1 MASDPATTHTRPQ
14 APATA
19 SAARREPVRIVFA
32 WSNISGYMAVC
43 WRALSAH
50 PDFDITVVNR
60 RSGESKFDDAVMEG
74 IKNVR
79 LPMDEYSAAVS
90 DRVAA
95 CNPDIVVLAGWIDRS
110 LRRMPFEPR
119 FRDAK
124 FIMTMDTP
132 WRGTLR
138 QRLGGLFLSR
148 YLSRMSHVVC
158 PGERAWTLARQ
169 MGVPGERLSKG
180 MYAID
185 FDRLRDAHEARA
197 ALPPG
202 DWPRR
207 FIYIGRYA
215 QEKGLEVLVEGYR
228 RYRAAVKDPW
238 PLTCMG
244 SGPEVS
250 LLKGVEGIDEVGFV
264 QPKDQPALLARHGAF
279 VLASHY
285 DPWPLVI
292 VESCAAGLPI
302 VHSDACGSAVELV
315 RPFHNGLS
323 FAAGDPSHL
332 AERLAWVHH
341 HPEVLPAWGQRSRQ
355 LASAYSA
362 EMWVERWVNILHGVM
377 RDRG

>member
-1 MASDPATTHTRPQ
+1 MSSDSATTNPDDRTAATTSRPRPIRV
-14 APATA
+14 A
-19 SAARREPVRIVFA
+19 FG

-43 WRALSAH
+43 WRALSKH
-50 PDFDITVVNR
+50 PDFDITVISR
-60 RSGESKFDDAVMEG
+60 RSGESRFDDAVMAG
-74 IKNVR
+74 ITYVP
-79 LPMDEYSAAVS
+79 LTLEEYSGKVA

-95 CNPDIVVLAGWIDRS
+95 CDPDIVVLAGWIDRS
-110 LRRMPFEPR
+110 LRRMPFDPR
-119 FRDAK
+119 FRNAK

-138 QRLGGLFLSR
+138 QRLGGLFLHR

-169 MGVPGERLSKG
+169 MGVSGERLSKG

-185 FDRLRDAHEARA
+185 FDRLRDAHAARA
-197 ALPPG
+197 ARAPG

-215 QEKGLEVLVEGYR
+215 EEKGLEVLVEGYR
-228 RYRAAVKDPW
+228 RYRTMVKDPW

-244 SGPEVS
+244 SGPLASALE
-250 LLKGVEGIDEVGFV
+250 GVEGVTNVGFV
-264 QPKDQPALLARHGAF
+264 QPADQPALLAEHGAF

-315 RPFHNGLS
+315 RPFFNGLS
-323 FAAGDPSHL
+323 FAAGDPAHL
-332 AERLAWVHH
+332 ASRLAWVHD
-341 HPEVLPAWGQRSRQ
+341 HPDVLPAWGERSRQ

-362 EMWVERWVNILHGVM
+362 EMWVERWVNILRGVM
-377 RDRG
+377 QGPG